1 MVSSQKSPTMSAVL
15 VTAVIGLFDHAEHTS
30 GHTIFHLY
38 YQVGKENQGEF
49 DLHVDVRMSELYKE
63 YFDVPDCLF

>member
-1 MVSSQKSPTMSAVL
+1 MSAYL

-30 GHTIFHLY
+30 GHTIFDLC

-49 DLHVDVRMSELYKE
+49 DLHVDVRMFELYKE
-63 YFDVPDCLF
+63 YSDVPYCLI

>member
-1 MVSSQKSPTMSAVL
+1 MSAVL

-38 YQVGKENQGEF
+38 YQVGNENQGEF
-49 DLHVDVRMSELYKE
+49 DLHVDVRMS
-63 YFDVPDCLF
+63 